1 MLRLGSPRRV
11 KFRGQKLNLRIWR
24 NRQFARERC
33 LRQIQRA
40 GQRRI
45 GRIFF
50 GAPSRKKITST
61 ARVTRARLPDKF
73 NICGYGGIGSL
84 PVSAAC
90 GRYSEQGKG
99 ASVGFF
105 SALQAVKKLRQP
117 QELRGRGC
125 PINLIFADMAE

>member
-40 GQRRI
+40 GQRRS
-45 GRIFF
+45 GRNFF
-50 GAPSRKKITST
+50 GAPSR
-61 ARVTRARLPDKF
+61 
-73 NICGYGGIGSL
+73 
-84 PVSAAC
+84 
-90 GRYSEQGKG
+90 
-99 ASVGFF
+99 
-105 SALQAVKKLRQP
+105 KKLRQP
-117 QELRGRGC
+117 QELRGRGY